1 MKNTVYTAFGLLI
14 SSEYRFP
21 ELIET
26 YCKEDRE
33 IDVIIEV
40 GDLTEYWE
48 SLGPQQDY
56 YAENNGD
63 IGFNMPGTAIFLVQE
78 GRRIVISPFEGS
90 DERMIRVYLL
100 GSCMGALLLQRKILP
115 LHGSAVVIQGKAFAF
130 IGHSGAGKSTLAA
143 AMLNIGLPLLT
154 DDVIP
159 VTLNDKNVPMIIPA
173 YPQQKLWKKSIDA
186 LGLDGGSYSPLYQ
199 EVDKYAIPVTK
210 QFSPEAVPL
219 AGIFEIRVSRNET
232 TDIQPVL
239 GLHRFPVLTNHTY
252 RNFLVPLLNLEDW
265 HFKMS
270 AQIISKA
277 SFMTITRSNAAF
289 TADLLTAQIISMIQ
303 KGA

>member
-1 MKNTVYTAFGLLI
+1 MKKTIYTAFGLNI
-14 SSEYRFP
+14 SSEYLFP
-21 ELIET
+21 ELTQT
-26 YCKEDRE
+26 YCEDRE
-33 IDVIIEV
+33 IDVTIET
-40 GDLTEYWE
+40 GDLTEYWD

-56 YAENNGD
+56 YTVDNGN
-63 IGFNMPGTAIFLVQE
+63 IAFNMPGAAIFLVKQ
-78 GRRIVISPFEGS
+78 GNNIIISPFEGS

-115 LHGSAVVIQGKAFAF
+115 LHGSAVVIDGKAFAF

-143 AMLNIGLPLLT
+143 AMRGIGLPLLT

-159 VTLNDKNVPMIIPA
+159 VTLNEQNIPIIIPA

-186 LGLDGGSYSPLYQ
+186 LGLNALSYSPLYQ
-199 EVDKYAIPVTK
+199 EVDKYAIPVTG
-210 QFSPEAVPL
+210 QFSQEAVPL
-219 AGIFEIRVSRNET
+219 AGIFEITVSRNDMTE
-232 TDIQPVL
+232 IRPVL
-239 GLHRFPVLTNHTY
+239 GLHRFPVLFNHTY

-270 AQIISKA
+270 ALIISKA

-289 TADLLTAQIISMIQ
+289 TADHLTAQILNLIQ

>member
-1 MKNTVYTAFGLLI
+1 MKKTIYNAFGLNI
-14 SSEYRFP
+14 ASEYLFP
-21 ELIET
+21 ELPQT
-26 YCKEDRE
+26 YCKDSE
-33 IDVIIEV
+33 IDVTIEC
-40 GDLTEYWE
+40 GELTEYWE
-48 SLGPQQDY
+48 SLGPQEDY
-56 YAENNGD
+56 YSVNNGN
-63 IGFNMPGTAIFLVQE
+63 IAFNMPGTAIFLVQQ
-78 GRRIVISPFEGS
+78 GRNIVISPFAGS
-90 DERMIRVYLL
+90 DERMIRLYLL

-115 LHGSAVVIQGKAFAF
+115 LHGSAVVINGKAFAF

-159 VTLNDKNVPMIIPA
+159 VTLNERNIPIIIPA

-186 LGLDGGSYSPLYQ
+186 LGLDALSYSPLYQ
-199 EVDKYAIPVTK
+199 EVDKYAIPVTG

-219 AGIFEIRVSRNET
+219 AGIFEIIVSRNEL
-232 TDIQPVL
+232 TDIRPVI
-239 GLHRFPVLTNHTY
+239 GLHRFPVLFNHTY

-289 TADLLTAQIISMIQ
+289 TADHLTAQIINLIQ

>member
-1 MKNTVYTAFGLLI
+1 MKKPIYTAFGLNI
-14 SSEYRFP
+14 SSEYLLP
-21 ELIET
+21 ELPQT
-26 YCKEDRE
+26 YCKESE
-33 IDVIIEV
+33 IDVTIEC
-40 GDLTEYWE
+40 GELSEYWE
-48 SLGPQQDY
+48 SLGPQEDY
-56 YAENNGD
+56 YTVNNGD
-63 IGFNMPGTAIFLVQE
+63 VAFKMPGTAIFLVKQ
-78 GRRIVISPFEGS
+78 GNNIIISPIDGS

-115 LHGSAVVIQGKAFAF
+115 LHGSAVVINGNAFAF

-159 VTLNDKNVPMIIPA
+159 VTLNEQNIPIIIPA

-186 LGLDGGSYSPLYQ
+186 LGLDALSYSPLYQ
-199 EVDKYAIPVTK
+199 EVDKYAVPVTS

-219 AGIFEIRVSRNET
+219 AGIFEIIVSRN
-232 TDIQPVL
+232 DITEIRPVL
-239 GLHRFPVLTNHTY
+239 GLHRFPVLFNHTY
-252 RNFLVPLLNLEDW
+252 RNYLVPLLNLEDW

-270 AQIISKA
+270 AQIISKV
-277 SFMTITRSNAAF
+277 SFMKITRSNSVF
-289 TADLLTAQIISMIQ
+289 TADDLTAQIINLIQ